1 MGLKNN
7 SKIAAKNSGPI
18 KVLLWGASLTTLA
31 LWTTFQDPF
40 NPLKLSIIL
49 LTASWLTGHLFIS
62 RKIFSSVKQL
72 KIILLIILLF
82 LVFYLLSAILT
93 DNYRT
98 AFIGDN
104 QRNNGLLMYIGLS
117 VVMLAAARFIRNS
130 NATKIIYAS
139 LLLGIILATYGLL
152 QINGID
158 FVKWNNPYN
167 SVISTLGNPNFAAAI
182 MAIIATITFG
192 SVLNSSFN
200 FLFRLLGASVTIVS
214 ILAIYLSDAR
224 QGLISIAIGIGFYLI
239 IWVHLRNKVI
249 GYITGVLGAIIG
261 LMSIFGMLQIGPLT
275 SILYKGSV
283 TVRGYYWRAGI
294 EMLQSHPWFGVGVDR
309 YGAYFRQYREVGYP
323 LNYGFDITSTN
334 AHNVPIQF
342 FATAGVFVGSLYLI
356 LLAYILY
363 CGLKAIK
370 QKQGNDRLLSASI
383 FSAWLAYQAQSI
395 ISIDSP
401 GIAVWGWL
409 LGGAIIG
416 LSIKDIEQ
424 LNQSPGL
431 KLTSNK
437 QFSIGLKQP
446 IISIS
451 LLIITLIFSSF
462 LYKGESSMFK
472 TRAIYNPD
480 APQNA
485 PYLKKI
491 ALDTINIPFVSP
503 IYKVTAASF
512 LANSGFAEEGI
523 NELEKFASSDP
534 RSDDAIDLLA
544 TYYYQ
549 LGNIKLAIEKRK
561 QISLLDP
568 WDAKNYLTLGQ
579 LYKILGDTENM
590 KKMQEK
596 ILSFASNTPEGEKA
610 KAELVP

>member
-7 SKIAAKNSGPI
+7 SKIVVENSSPI

-62 RKIFSSVKQL
+62 REIFSTVKQL
-72 KIILLIILLF
+72 KISLLIIILF
-82 LVFYLLSAILT
+82 LGFYLIPAVFT
-93 DNYRT
+93 DNHRT

-104 QRNNGLLMYIGLS
+104 QRNNGLLMYIGLA
-117 VVMLAAARFIRNS
+117 VVMLSAAMFVRNG
-130 NATKIIYAS
+130 NVKKIIYAS
-139 LLLGIILATYGLL
+139 SLLGITLATYGLF

-158 FVKWNNPYN
+158 IVKWNNPYN
-167 SVISTLGNPNFAAAI
+167 SIISTVGNPNFAAAI
-182 MAIIATITFG
+182 IAIMATLAFG
-192 SVLNSSFN
+192 PVLNKSFK
-200 FLFRLLGASVTIVS
+200 FFFRLLGAFVALLS
-214 ILAIYLSDAR
+214 ILTIYLSDAR
-224 QGLISIAIGIGFYLI
+224 QGLISIAIGIGFYSI
-239 IWVHLRNKVI
+239 IWIHSRNKFM
-249 GYITGVLGAIIG
+249 GYIMGVLGVIIG
-261 LMSIFGMLQIGPLT
+261 LISILGMLQIGPLT
-275 SILYKGSV
+275 SLLYKGSV

-294 EMLQSHPWFGVGVDR
+294 EMFQSHPWLGVGVDR
-309 YGAYFRQYREVGYP
+309 YGAYFKQYREVGYP
-323 LNYGFDITSTN
+323 LNYGFDITSSN

-356 LLAYILY
+356 LLTYILY
-363 CGLKAIK
+363 CGLKAIR
-370 QKQGNDRLLSASI
+370 QNQGNDRLLSASI

-395 ISIDSP
+395 ISIDAP

-416 LSIKDIEQ
+416 LSIDNNEQ
-424 LNQSPGL
+424 LNKLPGL
-431 KLTSNK
+431 KQGSNK
-437 QFSIGLKQP
+437 QLSIGLKQP

-472 TRAIYNPD
+472 TRAFYNPD

-485 PYLKKI
+485 PYLKKM
-491 ALDTINIPFVSP
+491 ALDTINIPFVNP

-579 LYKILGDTENM
+579 LYKISSDTENM

-596 ILSFASNTPEGEKA
+596 ILSFASSTPEGEKA
-610 KAELVP
+610 KIELVP